1 MRDPHDLYHQKPK
14 FWQTFPSLTN
24 KQRYTLCIQSKLESQ
39 GGFERKR
46 GREGRQKPPPV
57 PRTTFLQIVGTFYV
71 ASVDIYSEI
80 PTVPGRLPFASM
92 TSRGSTVLPSPEPV
106 FVSPVLFLLWPSWTR
121 IRESTYPTSSTYRSL
136 LYSLAWLSRLARFNR
151 PCRVFNG
158 YISRHFEMPDTGAQ
172 DILLADILSR

>member
-1 MRDPHDLYHQKPK
+1 MIYIIKNRNFDKHFHD
-14 FWQTFPSLTN
+14 WQTN
-24 KQRYTLCIQSKLESQ
+24 KDTPYVYNLNSS
-39 GGFERKR
+39 RKAALNAR
-46 GREGRQKPPPV
+46 GGREGRQKPPPV